1 MDKYMSVIEEIRKT
15 IQLDISLHEQLMD
28 ILLKER
34 DYISGADIAHLNE
47 HDTTKLDIEQRIEHE
62 NKKLAKLLNIYRGFP
77 DGDQKSENEVTKL
90 MKVFHQQIYDTMNVI
105 SLSVETIK
113 KAKKDIVGKMKKL
126 DTNKDAFYAYA
137 KTG

>member
-1 MDKYMSVIEEIRKT
+1 MSVIEEIKKT

-34 DYISGADIAHLNE
+34 DYISGADIAHLNG
-47 HDTTKLDIEQRIEHE
+47 HDTTKLEIEQRIEQE

-77 DGDQKSENEVTKL
+77 DSDQKSEKEIEKL
-90 MKVFHQQIYDTMNVI
+90 ITVFHKQIYDTMNVI

-113 KAKKDIVGKMKKL
+113 KAKEDIVIKMKEL

>member
-1 MDKYMSVIEEIRKT
+1 MSVIEEIKKT
-15 IQLDISLHEQLMD
+15 IQLDISLHEQLMG

-34 DYISGADIAHLNE
+34 DYINGTDIAHLNG
-47 HDTTKLDIEQRIEHE
+47 HDTTKLDIEQRIDHE
-62 NKKLAKLLNIYRGFP
+62 NKKLTKLFNIYREFP
-77 DGDQKSENEVTKL
+77 EGDQKSENEVAKL
-90 MKVFHQQIYDTMNVI
+90 IKVFHKQICDTMNVI

-113 KAKKDIVGKMKKL
+113 KAKEDIVIKMKEL

>member
-1 MDKYMSVIEEIRKT
+1 MDKHMSVIEEIKKT
-15 IQLDISLHEQLMD
+15 IQLDISLHKQLTD
-28 ILLKER
+28 ILLNER
-34 DYISGADIAHLNE
+34 DYISGADIAHLKG

-77 DGDQKSENEVTKL
+77 DRDQKSENEVAKL
-90 MKVFHQQIYDTMNVI
+90 MKVFHQQIYDTMDVI

-113 KAKKDIVGKMKKL
+113 KAKEDIVGKMKKL